1 MKIAIA
7 SAPYE
12 NNSFPVQRTKE
23 LIITTVFGGVP
34 RPLGTVLRRLTYKSI
49 FARMGE
55 AVHIQKGAEFL
66 GTDAIEIG
74 NQVKIL
80 RDVRLDLH
88 TLDSQSSSN
97 NRLRLGNKVCL
108 ERGVD
113 IKAAGDN
120 CLIEIGDESFLG
132 PYVCIAGP
140 GHIKIGRRCLIASQT
155 GIYANNHREYGL
167 SREGITIEDNCWLGT
182 GVKVLDG
189 VTIGKSSVIGAGS
202 VVTKDI
208 PPNSVAVG
216 VPAKVIKTTTGVT
229 H

>member
-7 SAPYE
+7 STPYQQV
-12 NNSFPVQRTKE
+12 SLPVQRTKE
-23 LIITTVFGGVP
+23 LFITTLLGGVP
-34 RPLGTVLRRLTYKSI
+34 RPLGTVLRRHVYKQI

-55 AVHIQKGAEFL
+55 AVYIQEGAEFF
-66 GTDAIEIG
+66 GTNAMEFG
-74 NQVKIL
+74 NEVKIL
-80 RDVRLDLH
+80 RDVRLDIH
-88 TLDSQSSSN
+88 TLDTRSSSK

-120 CLIEIGDESFLG
+120 CLIDIGDETFLG
-132 PYVCIAGP
+132 PYVCLAGP
-140 GHIKIGRRCLIASQT
+140 GNIKIGRRCLIAAQT
-155 GIYANNHREYGL
+155 GIYANNHREYGM
-167 SREGITIEDNCWLGT
+167 SWEGITIEDNCWLGT

-189 VTIGKSSVIGAGS
+189 VTIGRCSVIGAGS